1 MPGQTPEKG
10 PGKHRK
16 MLDPGEYRKKKK
28 KNGIPASAE
37 KVESGRVPEMWDLG
51 EYQKCGIWASTR
63 KVGSR
68 RVPEMWDP
76 GEYRKCG
83 IWANTR
89 NVGSGRVPE
98 R

>member
-28 KNGIPASAE
+28 KVESQRVPKRWNLGEYQKCGIRASTRN
-37 KVESGRVPEMWDLG
+37 VGSGRVPEMWDPS

-63 KVGSR
+63 
-68 RVPEMWDP
+68 
-76 GEYRKCG
+76 
-83 IWANTR
+83 

>member
-28 KNGIPASAE
+28 KKKGILASAE

-51 EYQKCGIWASTR
+51 EYREGKIRASTG
-63 KVGSR
+63 KV
-68 RVPEMWDP
+68 
-76 GEYRKCG
+76 
-83 IWANTR
+83 T
-89 NVGSGRVPE
+89 SG
-98 R
+98 